1 MSKNFVQYR
10 RALKRLSKIYKNS
23 SSVIL
28 SKAKSFEKTMSFSNF
43 TAYEIEIKKEVA
55 NALVSVTK
63 LYDEFSSFVQVGNAS
78 NVTAVIDSL
87 RESTYKYAYMV
98 NDYGFWYLIC
108 KLNSFEKFITKYNQ
122 VRLVL
127 NLGIFS

>member
-1 MSKNFVQYR
+1 VQYR

-63 LYDEFSSFVQVGNAS
+63 LYDEFSNLGNVS
-78 NVTAVIDSL
+78 NATAVIDSL
-87 RESTYKYAYMV
+87 RESTYKYSYMV

-108 KLNSFEKFITKYNQ
+108 KLDSFDKFITKYNQ
-122 VRLVL
+122 VSL
-127 NLGIFS
+127 F